1 MAVEWAGDYRRK
13 SAPRGFLSRLARA
26 LGLGVPPAPQAE
38 GPSHRAALDAL
49 ARNHRRYVQ

>member
-26 LGLGVPPAPQAE
+26 LGGGSARPAAG

-49 ARNHRRYVQ
+49 GRNHRRYLR